1 MEDVGDSPREGV
13 LIQNR
18 SRWEALGGVLVT
30 GIELDKD
37 VSHTRNEPIKMLND
51 LLYDESK

>member
-13 LIQNR
+13 LIQNL

-37 VSHTRNEPIKMLND
+37 VSHTRN
-51 LLYDESK
+51 